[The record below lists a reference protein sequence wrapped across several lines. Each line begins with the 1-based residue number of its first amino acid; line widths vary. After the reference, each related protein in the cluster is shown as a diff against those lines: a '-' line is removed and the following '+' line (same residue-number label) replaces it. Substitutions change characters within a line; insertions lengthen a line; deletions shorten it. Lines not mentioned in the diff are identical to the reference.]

1 MGLERLFEAK
11 SVAVVGAS
19 ATPLKIGHTLLT
31 NLIEGGFQGRLYPIN
46 PKETEILGHRAY
58 PSLSAVPDDIDLVVI
73 AVPAAVVPSVVEEAV
88 NKKAGAAIIVSGGF
102 REAGNAEGERQL
114 VQTARAGGLRVVGPN
129 CQGLAYLP
137 NHLCATW
144 PVQKLA
150 GSIAVVSQSGTVA
163 AALAD
168 WATEDGL
175 GISCMLALG
184 NKTDVAETEAIDFLA
199 GDGRSKVIAV
209 YSEGL
214 GDGRKFMDT
223 LRRATAKVPVV
234 LLRGGRTPVGHQA
247 AQTHTKSLAGQ
258 YEVFASLAEAAG
270 ATVVDS
276 LEALYDAAKA
286 YAGIPPAAGH
296 RVAIVTSSGGSGVLA
311 TDAGVEVG
319 LELAHLS
326 DATTAALRDKLPPRC
341 SVRNPIDLTGDGTVE
356 QYAEVIRTAAVDPGV
371 DAFLAIFGDP
381 IPGAA
386 AAMAK
391 LQREHT
397 KPIVVCFL
405 GGGEV
410 EAQERRA
417 FAEARIPV
425 FSSPER
431 AMRGLGLVAAG
442 RRNQS

>member
-1 MGLERLFEAK
+1 MGLERLFQAK

-19 ATPLKIGHTLLT
+19 ATPLKLGHTLLT
-31 NLIEGGFQGRLYPIN
+31 NLIEGGFRGPLYPIN
-46 PKETEILGHRAY
+46 PKEREILGLKAY
-58 PSLSAVPDDIDLVVI
+58 PSLSAVPDPVDLVVI
-73 AVPAAVVPSVVEEAV
+73 SVPAAVVPAVVEEAV
-88 NKKAGAAIIVSGGF
+88 KKKAGAAIIVSGGF

-137 NHLCATW
+137 NRLCATW
-144 PVQKLA
+144 PVQRLE
-150 GSIAVVSQSGTVA
+150 GPIAVVSQSGTVA

-199 GDGRSKVIAV
+199 GDGRTKVIAV

-214 GDGRKFMDT
+214 GDGRKFMEA
-223 LRRATAKVPVV
+223 LKRATAKVPVV
-234 LLRGGRTPVGHQA
+234 LLRGGRTPTGHAA

-270 ATVVDS
+270 ATVVS
-276 LEALYDAAKA
+276 SVEALYDAAKA
-286 YAGIPPAAGH
+286 YGGIARPAGR
-296 RVAIVTSSGGSGVLA
+296 RVAIITSSGGAGVLA
-311 TDAGVEVG
+311 TDAGVEAG
-319 LELAHLS
+319 LEPARLS
-326 DATTAALRDKLPPRC
+326 DATTTALREKLPPRC
-341 SVRNPIDLTGDGTVE
+341 SVRNPIDLTGDGTAE
-356 QYAEVIRTAAVDPGV
+356 QYEAVIRTAAPDPGV

-386 AAMAK
+386 ATVKK
-391 LQREHT
+391 LQQEQA
-397 KPIVVCFL
+397 KPIVVVFL

-410 EAQERRA
+410 EARERQA

-442 RRNQS
+442 RGI